1 MKIVPV
7 AEVKADLGVYLD
19 VCATE
24 GPVIITRDGK
34 AVALLLAPLDDAD
47 LERLVLARSPR
58 FQALLAQSRQSIQ
71 AGKGLSGTEFWEAVR
86 QRNHRQTGPGV
97 GSVDTAD

>member
-7 AEVKADLGVYLD
+7 AEVKADLSVYLD

-58 FQALLAQSRQSIQ
+58 FQALLDKSRQSIQ
-71 AGKGLSGTEFWEAVR
+71 AGKGLSRAEFWEAVR
-86 QRNHRQTGPGV
+86 QRNHPQTGPEV
-97 GSVDTAD
+97 VSVDTAG

>member
-7 AEVKADLGVYLD
+7 AEMKADFSVYLD

-24 GPVIITRDGK
+24 GPVIITREGK
-34 AVALLLAPLDDAD
+34 VVAVLLAPLDDDD

-58 FQALLAQSRQSIQ
+58 FQALLDQSRQSIQ
-71 AGKGLSGTEFWEAVR
+71 AGKGLSRAEFWEAVR
-86 QRNHRQTGPGV
+86 QRQQQPGQGAV
-97 GSVDTAD
+97 SVDMAG